1 MFTQLG
7 KHCVYW
13 PICVSAVFPNF
24 FSHLLTSSFFVTHWG
39 FSPPDLAI
47 PPQTPIL
54 SPTYSIKP
62 YFQVVYGSIGAQ
74 SFFIYSPAW
83 AMKVFICVGMRH
95 FLGFPPLPA
104 HTQVRPLTSHPT
116 VLILIFRNTLG
127 TRLTRNAV
135 EHKHT
140 RAPEGSAPRHLSVR
154 TFTSCAAYNY
164 SSCITYLP
172 SVHKGFYKKPRI
184 DRNAAK
190 SQWPSEIKRAPHNTT
205 RDYSLQAGQ
214 CNPPFILTA
223 FWSIW

>member
-1 MFTQLG
+1 MNTSSSWIWKSVVKYLNQLVSMFTQLG

-83 AMKVFICVGMRH
+83 AMKVFIYVGMCH
-95 FLGFPPLPA
+95 FLGFPPLPPTHRCA
-104 HTQVRPLTSHPT
+104 HSPHTPQYS
-116 VLILIFRNTLG
+116 ILIFRNTLG
-127 TRLTRNAV
+127 
-135 EHKHT
+135 
-140 RAPEGSAPRHLSVR
+140 APSKLLVIH
-154 TFTSCAAYNY
+154 
-164 SSCITYLP
+164 
-172 SVHKGFYKKPRI
+172 
-184 DRNAAK
+184 
-190 SQWPSEIKRAPHNTT
+190 
-205 RDYSLQAGQ
+205 
-214 CNPPFILTA
+214 
-223 FWSIW
+223 